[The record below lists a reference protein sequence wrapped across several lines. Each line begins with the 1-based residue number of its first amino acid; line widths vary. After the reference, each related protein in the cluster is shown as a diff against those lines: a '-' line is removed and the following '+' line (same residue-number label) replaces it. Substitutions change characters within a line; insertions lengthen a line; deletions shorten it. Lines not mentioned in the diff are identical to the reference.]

1 MIVILCLWSSTEVP
15 VNLLFFHIECSLFC
29 KESDSKAI
37 YDVFEIFGSHL
48 LTLMNVLTNSALTN
62 VNRYNWILIMY

>member
-1 MIVILCLWSSTEVP
+1 MSLVLYRSPSEP
-15 VNLLFFHIECSLFC
+15 SFFHIECSLFC

-62 VNRYNWILIMY
+62 VNRYSLLK